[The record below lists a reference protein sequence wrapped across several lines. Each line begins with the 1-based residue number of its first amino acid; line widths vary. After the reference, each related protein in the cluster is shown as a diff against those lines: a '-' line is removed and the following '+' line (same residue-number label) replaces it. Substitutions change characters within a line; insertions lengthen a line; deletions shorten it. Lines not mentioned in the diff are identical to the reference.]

1 MGVGEGV
8 TGSAAS
14 EVGGSQVL
22 WVWKATEGLGLH
34 PESSGTH
41 GGFSAGDGHGAL
53 LLDTSPCRWV
63 DNGLVGKMGLAL
75 LVAGPGQ

>member
-8 TGSAAS
+8 TGGEAS
-14 EVGGSQVL
+14 EVGGSRVL
-22 WVWKATEGLGLH
+22 WVWKAEEELGLH
-34 PESSGTH
+34 PENSGTH
-41 GGFSAGDGHGAL
+41 GGFSAGDGHTAL
-53 LLDTSPCRWV
+53 LLDTSPCCWV